1 MESKRDFTLYAEE
14 PLSVSRSTGGRSP
27 LAGSCAPPP
36 APLDTHLALTCAG
49 GARLTRAHTYPMA
62 PSIARRQAQM
72 SVWRLRLE
80 YACAEMLVAGEPI
93 SVRVAFQRAQIPPSV
108 RRRIAWAPLV
118 RVADDYAAL
127 VEARGAISFRVPNVI
142 RGPHAPMLSAVEQ
155 VPTA

>member
-1 MESKRDFTLYAEE
+1 MVD
-14 PLSVSRSTGGRSP
+14 PRSLDRA
-27 LAGSCAPPP
+27 LRPP
-36 APLDTHLALTCAG
+36 PLDTHLALTCAG

-62 PSIARRQAQM
+62 PSIARRQAQL
-72 SVWRLRLE
+72 SVCRLRLE
-80 YACAEMLVAGEPI
+80 YACAEMLMAGEPI

-127 VEARGAISFRVPNVI
+127 VEAWGAISFRVPNVI
-142 RGPHAPMLSAVEQ
+142 RGPHAPMLSVVEQ